1 MNDNKRTISSPSAD
15 KNPKFLRLV
24 ASSSNNRDN
33 AIITAAVPK
42 FESGNI
48 AKALGFLA
56 YLDEE
61 ENGNDSMFAGW
72 GWTPASCA
80 TLVSNDP
87 ALEKAVRVCFEKESL
102 DPLREYS

>member
-1 MNDNKRTISSPSAD
+1 MDDNKRTISPPSVEKD
-15 KNPKFLRLV
+15 PKVPRLG
-24 ASSSNNRDN
+24 SSNNRDK

-80 TLVSNDP
+80 TLVPNDP